1 MLEPFWEEFY
11 RRDDRAAFTTKPNA
25 TLCEFEHLLGKDAEI
40 LEAGCG
46 EGQNV
51 LYLAEQG
58 YTNIDAF
65 DLSENGI
72 AKVKRRCAARNLR
85 LNACVVDLTAYAF
98 EKQYDLVMCF
108 GTLHFVPKEKWKRF
122 IAQAKANTR
131 IGGIHIMQVFTDVVP
146 ITEDLAPFAVG
157 LAKDGELREQYED
170 WEILQFLSYVFDDQ
184 HDHLPKHQHAAN
196 KIVARRIR

>member
-11 RRDDRAAFTTKPNA
+11 RRDDRAAFTTQPNA
-25 TLCEFEHLLGKDAEI
+25 TLCEFEHLLSKDAAI

-51 LYLAEQG
+51 LYLAQQG
-58 YTNIDAF
+58 YENVDAF

-72 AKVKRRCAARNLR
+72 AKVKRRCAALNIS
-85 LNACVVDLTAYAF
+85 LNAYVADLTKYTF
-98 EKQYDLVMCF
+98 DKQYDCIMSF
-108 GTLHFVPKEKWKRF
+108 GTLHFVQKEQWKQF
-122 IAQAKANTR
+122 IAQAKANTKP
-131 IGGIHIMQVFTDVVP
+131 GGIHIMQIFTDVVP

-157 LAKDGELREQYED
+157 LAKDGELRDQYAD
-170 WEILQFLSYVFDDQ
+170 WEILQFKSYVFDDQ

-196 KIVARRIR
+196 KLVARKRG

>member
-11 RRDDRAAFTTKPNA
+11 RRDDRAAFTTNPNA
-25 TLCEFEHLLGKDAEI
+25 TLCEFEHLLDKDARI

-51 LYLAEQG
+51 LYLAQQG
-58 YTNIDAF
+58 YKAIDAF

-72 AKVKRRCAARNLR
+72 EKVHRRCAAKGLC
-85 LNACVVDLTAYAF
+85 LNAYVADLTSYTF

-108 GTLHFVPKEKWKRF
+108 GTLHFVPKDTWKQF
-122 IAQAKANTR
+122 IADAKVNTSV
-131 IGGIHIMQVFTDVVP
+131 GGIHIMQVFTDVVQ

-157 LAKDGELREQYED
+157 MAKDGELREQYLD
-170 WEILQFLSYVFDDQ
+170 WEILQFKSYVFDDQ